1 MKYNFFISTQLK
13 TYSLLDLTEEQIV
26 KILKAYKGSD
36 EYFFIN
42 GKKHYTG
49 DLIEFQIYE
58 FEKSHFKD
66 GQQLFQYCKD
76 NRELKS
82 SFTGDDYVPPDIL
95 KIIGKNITDIFI
107 TDDELESLESQTN
120 DSDYVDKKRIQELEK
135 IKSKNFDFLR
145 LVAILK
151 ELNTAYKNKMIF
163 AIPPLVRSIIDQVPP
178 IFDKSNFSEVS
189 GNFGSKSFRDS
200 MNILDK
206 TSRKIADSYL
216 HTKIRKN
223 ESSLPTETQIN
234 FKHALDVLLQEILRI
249 VRSE

>member
-1 MKYNFFISTQLK
+1 MKYNIYISTHLRP
-13 TYSLLDLTEEQIV
+13 YALLDLTEEQIK
-26 KILKAYKGSD
+26 KILKAYKENN

-42 GKKHYTG
+42 GKKYHIG
-49 DLIEFQIYE
+49 DLIEIQIYE
-58 FEKSHFKD
+58 FEKSHFKN
-66 GQQLFQYCKD
+66 GEQLFHYCKD
-76 NRELKS
+76 NHELKS
-82 SFTGDDYVPPDIL
+82 SIFGEDYVPPDFL
-95 KIIGKNITDIFI
+95 KIIGKNVTEDFI
-107 TDDELESLESQTN
+107 NDTELENIESKTN
-120 DSDYVDKKRIQELEK
+120 TSDYVDKKRIQELEE

-151 ELNTAYKNKMIF
+151 ELNIAYQNKMIF

-216 HTKIRKN
+216 HTKIRNN

-234 FKHALDVLLQEILRI
+234 FKQDLDVLLQEILRI